1 VLWHKRFRSGIM
13 EGIPR
18 EGMTMAK
25 IFDAWIVG
33 QHELPPNVPRR
44 VVGSAVIVHDRDTD
58 EWTGMSLDQF
68 EREFAW
74 LPGQPEPLIALGD
87 LGVF

>member
-1 VLWHKRFRSGIM
+1 
-13 EGIPR
+13 
-18 EGMTMAK
+18 MAK
-25 IFDAWIVG
+25 TFDAWIVG

-44 VVGSAVIVHDRDTD
+44 VAGSAVVVHDRDTD

-68 EREFAW
+68 ENEFEW
-74 LPGQPEPLIALGD
+74 LPNEPEPLISVGD